1 MNDDLFEF
9 EYVDEIDDIQIADSQ
24 RFGDAVVT
32 STDWTT
38 ETVLSQ
44 LHRGNIQL
52 SPRFQR
58 RDAWDISRK
67 SKFLESLFLGLPV
80 PQIVLAE
87 QQGQRGQFLV
97 LDGKQRL
104 LTLLQFTGGGTGRNN
119 GFSLRSLDIRKDL
132 RGKSYEDIKA
142 DATCKADVDAFLNQ
156 TIRTVVVRNWP
167 SSEFLFLVFVRL
179 NTGSVALSPQE
190 LRQALLPGEFVNYV
204 DDKAAD
210 SPTLRKLL
218 KTKEPDFRMRDTE
231 LLLRFIAFRFF
242 LNRYRGDLK
251 KFLDETCRDLNASWE
266 NERERIE
273 SAVGQFEQATDLCF
287 QIFSERHVARRWIKE
302 SFQGQFNRA
311 IFDVLVYYFA
321 DQDTR
326 EKSRP
331 KKREI
336 LDAFKSLCDS
346 SQDFVDSITS
356 TTKSIGATYTRL
368 RLWGEAL
375 DGIVPGISLPVLD
388 ENQIVV
394 SGRTE
399 T

>member
-9 EYVDEIDDIQIADSQ
+9 EYVDEIDDIQNAVSQ

-156 TIRTVVVRNWP
+156 TIRTVVIRNWP

-266 NERERIE
+266 SERQRIE
-273 SAVGQFEQATDLCF
+273 SAVEQFEQATDLCF
-287 QIFSERHVARRWIKE
+287 QIFGERHVARRWIKE

-356 TTKSIGATYTRL
+356 TTKSISATFMRL

>member
-1 MNDDLFEF
+1 MNDELFEF
-9 EYVDEIDDIQIADSQ
+9 EYLDEIDDIQNADSQ
-24 RFGDAVVT
+24 RFGEAVVT

-58 RDAWDISRK
+58 RDAWDVSRK

-104 LTLLQFTGGGTGRNN
+104 LTLLQFTGGGAGRNN
-119 GFSLRSLDIRKDL
+119 GFSLRSLDIREDL
-132 RGKSYEDIKA
+132 RGKSYDDIKA
-142 DATCKADVDAFLNQ
+142 DPTCKADVDAFLNQ
-156 TIRTVVVRNWP
+156 TIRTVVIRNWP

-204 DDKAAD
+204 DDRAAE
-210 SPTLRKLL
+210 SPALRTLL

-231 LLLRFIAFRFF
+231 LLLRFIAFHFF
-242 LNRYRGDLK
+242 LERYRGDLK
-251 KFLDETCRDLNASWE
+251 KFLDDTCGDLNSSWDTE
-266 NERERIE
+266 QRNIE
-273 SAVGQFEQATDLCF
+273 HAIQQFEQATELCF
-287 QIFSERHVARRWIKE
+287 HIFSERHIARRWIKN

-321 DQDTR
+321 D
-326 EKSRP
+326 EKIRQESWD
-331 KKREI
+331 KKTEI
-336 LDAFKSLCDS
+336 LSAFKKLCDT
-346 SQDFVDSITS
+346 SQEFVDSVTS

-368 RLWGEAL
+368 RRWGETL
-375 DGIVPGISLPVLD
+375 S
-388 ENQIVV
+388 QIVNSV
-394 SGRTE
+394 ALPTLVNDRIKVASRAE